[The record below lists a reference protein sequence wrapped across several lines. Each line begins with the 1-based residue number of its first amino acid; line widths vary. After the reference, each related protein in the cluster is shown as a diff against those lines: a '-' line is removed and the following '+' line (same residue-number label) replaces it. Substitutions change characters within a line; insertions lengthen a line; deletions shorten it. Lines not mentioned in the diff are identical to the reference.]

1 MNHEAR
7 TIFNTIQSQFVTKH
21 QRQTFNALIA
31 AFLEA
36 DGNPRPEHAP
46 LKSPSAFSRF
56 LNLYDWNARAIIRAV
71 RTAILTQI
79 WAAYAQRKGRRPVF
93 EIILDLTTL
102 EKTGVFPNLEIHLL
116 LVRQHLTGYSRQL
129 KDKIGLHLVVLYV
142 VIGVHRFPWSLAVWR
157 GKDTVT
163 PAQLALRLLSRL
175 PVSWSERFNVRVLA
189 DSGFDSD
196 EFIDG
201 VHNLGLHGVIG
212 SRANRVIGPGRHL
225 SDLCCKG
232 SEVQFRTCETPV
244 FVSWFKLKR
253 ARKEF
258 VWRYVISTRRA
269 DGETVRRWGRR
280 RWRIEAFFKTMKF
293 RFGLDQFGQRTVRG
307 AFRFIVLGLLAFMLA
322 FWEALETVADW
333 ALLDW
338 GLVACNA
345 ADELVPEIQAL
356 EAQRTLDRLRPILA
370 ARGIAC

>member
-1 MNHEAR
+1 LNKEAR
-7 TIFNTIQSQFVTKH
+7 SVFNTIQALITTSH
-21 QRQTFNALIA
+21 QLQTFNALIA

-46 LKSPSAFSRF
+46 IKSPSAFSRF
-56 LNLYDWNARAIIRAV
+56 LNQYDWNARAIVRVVRAAV
-71 RTAILTQI
+71 ITQL
-79 WAAYAQRKGRRPVF
+79 WAAYAQRRGRRP
-93 EIILDLTTL
+93 ILELIVDLTTL
-102 EKTGVFPNLEIHLL
+102 EKTGLFPNLEIH
-116 LVRQHLTGYSRQL
+116 QL

-142 VIGVHRFPWSLAVWR
+142 VIGIHRFPWSFMVWR
-157 GKDTVT
+157 GKGSLS
-163 PAQLALRLLSRL
+163 ASKLALRLLIRV
-175 PVSWSERFNVRVLA
+175 PAWWSERFTVRVLA

-201 VHNLGLHGVIG
+201 VHNLGFHGVIG
-212 SRANRVIGPGRHL
+212 SRSDRVIGPGKQL

-232 SEVQFRTCETPV
+232 SRVQFKACKTPV
-244 FVSWFKLKR
+244 YASWFKLKR

-258 VWRYVISTRRA
+258 VWRYVISTRAA
-269 DGETVRRWGRR
+269 DGETIRRWGRS
-280 RWRIEAFFKTMKF
+280 RWRIEAFFKTLKF

-307 AFRFIVLGLLAFMLA
+307 AFRFIILGLLAFALA

-338 GLVACNA
+338 GLVACVA

-356 EAQRTLDRLRPILA
+356 AAQRTLDRLRPILE
-370 ARGIAC
+370 ARGSTC

>member
-7 TIFNTIQSQFVTKH
+7 TIFNTIQSQFITNH

-31 AFLEA
+31 GFLEA

-46 LKSPSAFSRF
+46 IKSPSAFSRF
-56 LNLYDWNARAIIRAV
+56 LNVYNWNARAIIRAV

-79 WAAYAQRKGRRPVF
+79 WASYAQRKGRRPIL

-102 EKTGVFPNLEIHLL
+102 EKTGLFPNLEIH
-116 LVRQHLTGYSRQL
+116 QL

-142 VIGVHRFPWSLAVWR
+142 VLGVHRFPWSLAVWR

-163 PAQLALRLLSRL
+163 PAQLALRLLSCL
-175 PVSWSERFNVRVLA
+175 PASWSERFTIRVLA

-212 SRANRVIGPGRHL
+212 SRANRVIGPGKHL

-232 SEVQFRTCETPV
+232 SEVQFRACKTPV

-253 ARKEF
+253 ARREF
-258 VWRYVISTRRA
+258 VWRYVISTQAA
-269 DGETVRRWGRR
+269 DGETIRRWGRR
-280 RWRIEAFFKTMKF
+280 RWRIEGFFKTMKF
-293 RFGLDQFGQRTVRG
+293 RFGLDQFGQRTTRG
-307 AFRFIVLGLLAFMLA
+307 AFRFIVLGLLVFMLA

-333 ALLDW
+333 TLLDW
-338 GLVACNA
+338 GLVACSA

-356 EAQRTLDRLRPILA
+356 DAQRTLDRLRPILE
-370 ARGIAC
+370 ARGSTC

>member
-7 TIFNTIQSQFVTKH
+7 TIFNTTQKQFATNH

-46 LKSPSAFSRF
+46 IKSPSAFSRF
-56 LNLYDWNARAIIRAV
+56 LNLYNWNARSIIRAV

-79 WAAYAQRKGRRPVF
+79 WAAYAQHQGRRPIL

-102 EKTGVFPNLEIHLL
+102 EKTGVFPNFL

-142 VIGVHRFPWSLAVWR
+142 VFPWSLAVWR

-163 PAQLALRLLSRL
+163 PAQLALRLLSYL
-175 PVSWSERFNVRVLA
+175 PVWWSERFTVRVLA

-201 VHNLGLHGVIG
+201 VHNLGLHGFLALQHLTG
-212 SRANRVIGPGRHL
+212 LGR
-225 SDLCCKG
+225 
-232 SEVQFRTCETPV
+232 
-244 FVSWFKLKR
+244 
-253 ARKEF
+253 
-258 VWRYVISTRRA
+258 
-269 DGETVRRWGRR
+269 
-280 RWRIEAFFKTMKF
+280 
-293 RFGLDQFGQRTVRG
+293 
-307 AFRFIVLGLLAFMLA
+307 
-322 FWEALETVADW
+322 
-333 ALLDW
+333 
-338 GLVACNA
+338 
-345 ADELVPEIQAL
+345 
-356 EAQRTLDRLRPILA
+356 
-370 ARGIAC
+370 

>member
-1 MNHEAR
+1 LNKEAR
-7 TIFNTIQSQFVTKH
+7 TVFNTIQALITTNH
-21 QRQTFNALIA
+21 QLQTFNALIA

-46 LKSPSAFSRF
+46 VKSPSAFSRF
-56 LNLYDWNARAIIRAV
+56 LNVYDWNARAIIRAV

-79 WAAYAQRKGRRPVF
+79 WAAYAQRKGRRPIL

-102 EKTGVFPNLEIHLL
+102 EKTGVFPNLEIH
-116 LVRQHLTGYSRQL
+116 QL
-129 KDKIGLHLVVLYV
+129 KDKIGLHLVVLYI

-163 PAQLALRLLSRL
+163 PAQLALRLLSCL
-175 PVSWSERFNVRVLA
+175 PAWWSERFTVRVLA

-201 VHNLGLHGVIG
+201 VHHLGLHGVIG
-212 SRANRVIGPGRHL
+212 ARASRVIGPDKRL
-225 SDLCCKG
+225 SDLRCKG
-232 SEVQFRTCETPV
+232 SEVQFKSCKTPV
-244 FVSWFKLKR
+244 FASWFKLKR

-269 DGETVRRWGRR
+269 DGETIRRLGRR

-293 RFGLDQFGQRTVRG
+293 RFGLDQFGQRTTRG

-322 FWEALETVADW
+322 FWEALEAVADW
-333 ALLDW
+333 AVLDW
-338 GLVACNA
+338 GLAARGA

-356 EAQRTLDRLRPILA
+356 EAQRTLERLRPILK